1 MLRRCDYTIDNLGK
15 YFVHTFCR
23 SFHSHKNVHVYVHR
37 TDHVSFLPNVAKWMG
52 ILFWD
57 TILLMYGNWMFLAYP
72 LVLIAVPSMNFRVF
86 VYGSRIHWTHEGGVF
101 KQSFLFGFRD
111 THFLIQRFICSHL
124 HLQSFAITIY
134 LNSINFPGSPS
145 QIFFPF
151 VKLWQI
157 GYNRPKFPVLIKISF
172 KKLMRLLHRF
182 HHGKWKI
189 VGKMIRLIL
198 WQLDVVVCS
207 QIHPIVFWL

>member
-1 MLRRCDYTIDNLGK
+1 MVVEYTEPMRVG
-15 YFVHTFCR
+15 
-23 SFHSHKNVHVYVHR
+23 
-37 TDHVSFLPNVAKWMG
+37 FL
-52 ILFWD
+52 
-57 TILLMYGNWMFLAYP
+57 
-72 LVLIAVPSMNFRVF
+72 SRVF
-86 VYGSRIHWTHEGGVF
+86 FSDFVIRI
-101 KQSFLFGFRD
+101 SGFRAS
-111 THFLIQRFICSHL
+111 FAVICN
-124 HLQSFAITIY
+124 LQSFAITIY

-198 WQLDVVVCS
+198 
-207 QIHPIVFWL
+207 